1 MRTISVLDILEETA
15 SCYGARTAVI
25 DGGTEVTY
33 EQLAERAK
41 RLGCALTEELDE
53 AVQKPVMLFMDTGQV
68 WIKNGSRPCALH
80 PPRWKAP
87 CAGVP
92 PSGRS

>member
-41 RLGCALTEELDE
+41 RLGCALTEALDE
-53 AVQKPVMLFMDTGQV
+53 AVQKPVMLFMEKSCQ
-68 WIKNGSRPCALH
+68 
-80 PPRWKAP
+80 
-87 CAGVP
+87 
-92 PSGRS
+92 